1 MCQAYDNDVD
11 DDDVHQN
18 DNDNDN
24 DDDDGIDDEVNGFH
38 PYESWALT
46 HYNRVL

>member
-18 DNDNDN
+18 DND
-24 DDDDGIDDEVNGFH
+24 DDDGIDDEVNGFIH
-38 PYESWALT
+38 LNLE
-46 HYNRVL
+46 H

>member
-18 DNDNDN
+18 DNDND

>member
-18 DNDNDN
+18 DNDND

-38 PYESWALT
+38 PYESWVLT

>member
-18 DNDNDN
+18 DNDND
-24 DDDDGIDDEVNGFH
+24 DDDDGIDDELNGFH
-38 PYESWALT
+38 PYES
-46 HYNRVL
+46 